1 MPAGP
6 LFGTPHKR
14 QAPGAC
20 LFFMPTRGLRA
31 LHKGEI
37 FMEKIGMIGLGI
49 MGCPI
54 AKNLCAA
61 GADLTVFDLDQ
72 QRVEQLKALG
82 ASAGSYADIARTCD
96 VILMIR
102 CSTSSAPAL
111 CWWAARAAAAPPSW
125 PTRSSST

>member
-14 QAPGAC
+14 QTPGAC
-20 LFFMPTRGLRA
+20 LFFMPAQDPRA

-61 GADLTVFDLDQ
+61 GADLTVFGP
-72 QRVEQLKALG
+72 AAGG
-82 ASAGSYADIARTCD
+82 AAEGPGRQHR
-96 VILMIR
+96 LLR
-102 CSTSSAPAL
+102 
-111 CWWAARAAAAPPSW
+111 
-125 PTRSSST
+125 

>member
-1 MPAGP
+1 
-6 LFGTPHKR
+6 
-14 QAPGAC
+14 
-20 LFFMPTRGLRA
+20 
-31 LHKGEI
+31 
-37 FMEKIGMIGLGI
+37 MEKIGMIGLGI

-96 VILMIR
+96 VILIDPSQR
-102 CSTSSAPAL
+102 QHLQAGAL
-111 CWWAARAAAAPPSW
+111 WRGRFWPP
-125 PTRSSST
+125 P